1 MTYNSRNLTF
11 EAGEDLTR
19 GAPCYLN
26 TDNEAQKVDLTDAT
40 QEKFVGIAAT
50 TVSEG
55 DYVALQGGIQTATSD
70 EAIEAGAK
78 VRFSCS
84 GGTAGRVIKIQSGA
98 DSDLKVGM
106 AIDSFSAAGETGNVF
121 FY

>member
-1 MTYNSRNLTF
+1 MTYNSRNLTY
-11 EAGEDLTR
+11 EAGEDITR

-50 TVSEG
+50 TVEEG
-55 DYVALQGGIQTATSD
+55 DYVALQAGIQNVTSD

-84 GGTAGRVIKIQSGA
+84 SGTAGRVIKIRSG
-98 DSDLKVGM
+98 DDCDLKAGM
-106 AIDSFSAAGETGNVF
+106 ALDSFSEGGETGNVF